1 MFMRF
6 LQLKLEV
13 SKISGFKE
21 FYEKD
26 VISELQN
33 APGCLFA
40 GLIKLK
46 PADNEYISLTFWK
59 TKENAENYE
68 TKGAF
73 LKLFE
78 EAKQYFAETAEWKLQ
93 LSENM
98 ELSYEE
104 EEEKP
109 DIKKYVVA
117 VQNRGNNEFKLSSTN
132 MFIRIMS
139 MVIQKNKLEEFKKLY
154 TDHIVPELENTKGCI
169 YIFLTES
176 VNKENEFIS
185 VTIWENKEY
194 AEEYESSGKFEDLTK
209 KIKHTFSQLYLWK
222 MSLEKE
228 YGPRMKTSDDFKLE
242 RYDIVTGQ
250 SFL

>member
-1 MFMRF
+1 MRF

-13 SKISGFKE
+13 LKISGFKE
-21 FYEKD
+21 FYEKE
-26 VISELQN
+26 VIPELHN

-46 PADNEYISLTFWK
+46 PADNEYISLTFWD

-78 EAKQYFAETAEWKLQ
+78 EAKQYLAETAEWKLQ

-98 ELSYEE
+98 ELTYDEV
-104 EEEKP
+104 EEKP
-109 DIKKYVVA
+109 DIKRYVVA
-117 VQNRGNNEFKLSSTN
+117 VQNRGNKEFKFTSKD

-139 MVIQKNKLEEFKKLY
+139 MIIQKNKLEEFKNLY
-154 TDHIVPELENTKGCI
+154 TDHIIPELENTKGCL
-169 YIFLTES
+169 YVFLTES

-185 VTIWENKEY
+185 VTIWNSKED
-194 AEEYESSGKFEDLTK
+194 ADEYEASGKFEELAK
-209 KIKHTFSQLYLWK
+209 KIRHTFSQLYLWK